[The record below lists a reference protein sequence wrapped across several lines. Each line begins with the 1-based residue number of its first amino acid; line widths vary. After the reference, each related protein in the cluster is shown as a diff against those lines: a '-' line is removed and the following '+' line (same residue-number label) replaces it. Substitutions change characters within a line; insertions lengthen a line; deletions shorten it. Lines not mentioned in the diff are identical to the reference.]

1 MSREDD
7 LQDDGLRRA
16 LAHAPDHTAAPHWR
30 LRKAILE
37 HAHDAVAPASVKR
50 AREPEALPWWKR
62 LAGLGGGSRMPWN
75 AAFATVLVAT
85 LVTVLWQ
92 REPVPGARPDG
103 EAKVAAE
110 APPVEAPAA
119 PAASAV
125 PAPPAA
131 EPAPPSEPAV
141 APSLVL
147 PTPAAPP
154 PPSLA
159 RRQADEAARRPLAA
173 AEQAESKKKEARLA
187 PPAQPAPAAPAP
199 AVTAEASSDAAA
211 RPAPRDS
218 LAARVR
224 REEEGASKQAF
235 APPASPPAGLAAP
248 GDAGGAAG
256 STRAARPASPSARTE
271 WTEPPTF
278 AALSQ
283 WNRIT
288 IAQRGGASRSLSR
301 AEALDLHALLG
312 SAAIS
317 AVGGQPLAGTPE
329 WRVSLERNGEVLAVL
344 EVARGQVRWRE
355 GRAPPATGAPSGPA
369 LAALNEALRNA
380 VQSPEAAAQPEPSPA
395 APR

>member
-1 MSREDD
+1 MSTDND
-7 LQDDGLRRA
+7 LQDDALRRA

-37 HAHDAVAPASVKR
+37 RAHDAVAPFPATR
-50 AREPEALPWWKR
+50 MQPPQTRPWWQR

-103 EAKVAAE
+103 EARVAAQAPAE
-110 APPVEAPAA
+110 SAAPAPTEPAPPTESAPLPSSGPAAPVLEAPAA
-119 PAASAV
+119 PAAPSAS
-125 PAPPAA
+125 AQPPAA
-131 EPAPPSEPAV
+131 
-141 APSLVL
+141 
-147 PTPAAPP
+147 
-154 PPSLA
+154 
-159 RRQADEAARRPLAA
+159 
-173 AEQAESKKKEARLA
+173 AEEAESRRKEARQA
-187 PPAQPAPAAPAP
+187 PAAQPAPPVAAAPVVP
-199 AVTAEASSDAAA
+199 AEPSADAAA

-218 LAARVR
+218 LAARAR
-224 REEEGASKQAF
+224 REEDATAKQGF
-235 APPASPPAGLAAP
+235 APPASPPAGPAAAR
-248 GDAGGAAG
+248 DAAGAA
-256 STRAARPASPSARTE
+256 RAARPASPTVRTE
-271 WTEPPTF
+271 ATEPPTF

-301 AEALDLHALLG
+301 AEALDLNALLG
-312 SAAIS
+312 SAAIT
-317 AVGGQPLAGTPE
+317 AVGGQPLAAAPE
-329 WRVSLERNGEVLAVL
+329 WRISLERNDEVLAVF

-355 GRAPPATGAPSGPA
+355 GRAPPAIGAPSAPA

-380 VQSPEAAAQPEPSPA
+380 VQAPEAAARPEAGPPPA

>member
-16 LAHAPDHTAAPHWR
+16 LAHAPDHTSAPHWR

-92 REPVPGARPDG
+92 REPVPGARPAG
-103 EAKVAAE
+103 EAKVAAQ
-110 APPVEAPAA
+110 APPVEVPAA
-119 PAASAV
+119 PAASAAPAAPDV
-125 PAPPAA
+125 PAPPPAA

-154 PPSLA
+154 PPALA
-159 RRQADEAARRPLAA
+159 RRQADEAARRPSGAV
-173 AEQAESKKKEARLA
+173 EQAESKKKEARLA
-187 PPAQPAPAAPAP
+187 PPA
-199 AVTAEASSDAAA
+199 
-211 RPAPRDS
+211 
-218 LAARVR
+218 
-224 REEEGASKQAF
+224 
-235 APPASPPAGLAAP
+235 SPPAGLAAP
-248 GDAGGAAG
+248 GDASGA
-256 STRAARPASPSARTE
+256 TRAARPASPSARTE
-271 WTEPPTF
+271 STEPPTF

-355 GRAPPATGAPSGPA
+355 GRAPPATGAPSAPS

>member
-1 MSREDD
+1 MSTDND
-7 LQDDGLRRA
+7 LQDDALRRA

-37 HAHDAVAPASVKR
+37 RAHDAVAPFPATR
-50 AREPEALPWWKR
+50 MPPPQTRPWWQR

-103 EAKVAAE
+103 EARVAAQAPAE
-110 APPVEAPAA
+110 SAAPAPTEPAPPTESAPLPSSGPAAPVLEAPAA
-119 PAASAV
+119 PAAPSAS
-125 PAPPAA
+125 ARPPAA
-131 EPAPPSEPAV
+131 
-141 APSLVL
+141 
-147 PTPAAPP
+147 
-154 PPSLA
+154 
-159 RRQADEAARRPLAA
+159 
-173 AEQAESKKKEARLA
+173 AEEAESRKKEARQA
-187 PPAQPAPAAPAP
+187 PAAQPAPPVAAAPVVP
-199 AVTAEASSDAAA
+199 AEPSADAAA

-218 LAARVR
+218 LAARAR
-224 REEEGASKQAF
+224 REEDAAAKQGF
-235 APPASPPAGLAAP
+235 APPASPPAGPAAA
-248 GDAGGAAG
+248 GDAAGAA
-256 STRAARPASPSARTE
+256 RAARPASPTVRTE
-271 WTEPPTF
+271 ATEPPTF

-301 AEALDLHALLG
+301 AEALELNALLG
-312 SAAIS
+312 SAAIA
-317 AVGGQPLAGTPE
+317 AVGGQPLASTPE
-329 WRVSLERNGEVLAVL
+329 WRISLERNGDVLAVF

-355 GRAPPATGAPSGPA
+355 GRALPATGAPSAPA

-380 VQSPEAAAQPEPSPA
+380 VQAPEAAAQPEAGPPPA